1 MTASPRRR
9 AARKTPAASAANEPA
24 PPNAIEPTPSDEQP
38 APSGTNLP
46 APRPPATTTTAAPST
61 ASGTTADTPPTASGT
76 AEAEPSTA
84 SSTAEPV
91 APEQPTGTGDGE
103 PVAPDQPTG
112 DQPAAPNAPQPPRAA
127 VAVPTLSD
135 PGSASGPE
143 IDLPRNLSIL
153 PARDAV
159 LYPGMLLPMQ
169 ASDQQWVRLLSEAVS
184 ARQPIGIVLL
194 KDPAADTSNYENLHR
209 IGTAANIV
217 RLLKLPDG
225 SLQVLLQG
233 SARIRIAH
241 TPSQTDPYFRADVE
255 PLPSVSIDPTSV
267 QIEGLVKNLQSLFQR
282 MISLS
287 PVLPDEMGIAAANV
301 DDPGRL
307 ADFVAANIDL
317 DAAQRQQ
324 VLEELDPLA
333 RAHRV
338 TELVTRELEVLEIGS
353 KIQSQI
359 RDSMEKTQR
368 DFYLRQQLEAIR
380 RELGETDENEA
391 GLRDLREKLS
401 RTQLPPEVEAEAT
414 RELNRLASIP
424 TASPE
429 HSMVR
434 TYLEWIADLP
444 WTTAT
449 PDNLDLHNAKRVLDE
464 DHFDLDRVKDRILEY
479 LAVMKL
485 RAEQEAQRA
494 AASAD
499 GTPATAGS
507 EPAKPVASVRGPI
520 LCLVGPPGV
529 GKTSLGQS
537 IARAL
542 ERKFVRMSLGGVRDE
557 AEIRGH
563 RRTYIGALPG
573 RIIQAIRRAGS
584 RNPVFILDELD
595 KLGND
600 WRGDPS
606 SALLEVLDPAQNSD
620 FRDHYLDVPFD
631 LSNVLFIATANVMDT
646 VPPALRDRLEVIDL
660 PGYTEDDK
668 LQIARRYLVPRQ
680 LTENG
685 LSPEQVR
692 ISDGALRRIIRE
704 YTREAGVRNL
714 EREIA
719 TVARK
724 TARAIV
730 MGEAT
735 SVAVNNRAI
744 AELLGPPR
752 FQLEVAT
759 REDEVGVATGLAYT
773 PTGGEVLF
781 IEARAV
787 PGKGNLLLTGQL
799 GDVMKESAQAA
810 LTYARARG
818 RALGLGSDDPLANK
832 DIHVHVPA
840 GAVPKDGPSAGITMA
855 TAMISALTR
864 RPVDHTV
871 AMTGEITLR
880 GRVLP
885 IGGLKE
891 KVLAAHRAGLRRV
904 IAPRDNRRDLEE
916 IPSRVRSQI
925 TFTFVDHMDQVLNA
939 ALKREIRPERAEV
952 QPLRRNARR
961 TTDGVAAAA
970 G

>member
-1 MTASPRRR
+1 VQPQ
-9 AARKTPAASAANEPA
+9 AAE
-24 PPNAIEPTPSDEQP
+24 
-38 APSGTNLP
+38 
-46 APRPPATTTTAAPST
+46 
-61 ASGTTADTPPTASGT
+61 
-76 AEAEPSTA
+76 
-84 SSTAEPV
+84 
-91 APEQPTGTGDGE
+91 
-103 PVAPDQPTG
+103 
-112 DQPAAPNAPQPPRAA
+112 APQP
-127 VAVPTLSD
+127 VVVPVL
-135 PGSASGPE
+135 GSGSQPE
-143 IDLPRNLSIL
+143 IELPPNLAIL
-153 PARDAV
+153 PSRDSV

-169 ASDQQWVRLLSEAVS
+169 AADQQWVRLLSDAVS
-184 ARQPIGIVLL
+184 SRQPIGIALL
-194 KDPAADTSNYENLHR
+194 KEPGADANSIASMYE

-233 SARIRIAH
+233 AARIRIAQ
-241 TPSQTDPYFRADVE
+241 TPSQTDPYLRSDVE
-255 PLPSVSIDPTSV
+255 VLPSGSSAPSSV
-267 QIEGLVKNLQSLFQR
+267 HTEGLVKNLQSLFQR
-282 MISLS
+282 VINLS

-307 ADFVAANIDL
+307 ADFVAANIDI
-317 DAAQRQQ
+317 DVAQRQE
-324 VLEELDPLA
+324 VLQELDPLA

-338 TELVTRELEVLEIGS
+338 TEFVTRELEVLEIGS

-359 RDSMEKTQR
+359 RESMEKTQR

-380 RELGETDENEA
+380 RELGETDESQA
-391 GLRDLREKLS
+391 ALSDLRERLG
-401 RTQLPPEVEAEAT
+401 RGHLPPEAQAEAD

-444 WTTAT
+444 WSVTTD
-449 PDNLDLHNAKRVLDE
+449 DNLDLRHAKRVLDE
-464 DHFDLDRVKDRILEY
+464 DHFDLSRVKDRILEY

-485 RAEQEAQRA
+485 RAERDANTATPLPPPTSMTPGASQEASHVTSHEQELPQQASQRQTWQQSSEGQTSQQ
-494 AASAD
+494 ASQEGRTSQQASQAQFSEQPD
-499 GTPATAGS
+499 SQQASQEGRTSQQASQAQFSEQPDSQQASQEGQTSQQASQAQSSEQPGSQQPPQQGT
-507 EPAKPVASVRGPI
+507 VASVRGPI

-542 ERKFVRMSLGGVRDE
+542 GRKFVHMSLGGVRDE

-573 RIIQAIRRAGS
+573 RIIQALRRAGS

-620 FRDHYLDVPFD
+620 FRDHYLDLAFD
-631 LSNVLFIATANVMDT
+631 LSSVLFIATANVMDT
-646 VPPALRDRLEVIDL
+646 VPPALRDRLEVIDI

-685 LSPEQVR
+685 LQPDQVR
-692 ISDGALRRIIRE
+692 ISDAALRRIIRE

-719 TVARK
+719 NVARK

-730 MGEAT
+730 MDEARSLT
-735 SVAVNNRAI
+735 VSNRTI
-744 AELLGPPR
+744 TEMLGPPR
-752 FQLEVAT
+752 FQQEVAT

-787 PGKGNLLLTGQL
+787 PGKGNLTLTGQL

-818 RALGLGSDDPLANK
+818 RALGLGSDDPLSNK

-855 TAMISALTR
+855 TAIISALTR
-864 RPVDHTV
+864 RPVDHTL

-904 IAPRDNRRDLEE
+904 IAPRENRRDLDE
-916 IPSRVRSQI
+916 IPPRVRSQM
-925 TFTFVDHMDQVLNA
+925 TFTFVEHMDQVLNA
-939 ALKREIRPERAEV
+939 ALKPEIRPERTDV
-952 QPLRRNARR
+952 KPLRRASRRNA
-961 TTDGVAAAA
+961 DEVAAAP

>member
-1 MTASPRRR
+1 MTLRPKRARSSESR
-9 AARKTPAASAANEPA
+9 AATPIQPQDSDIDSREPHVENGEPDDGATRIEPA
-24 PPNAIEPTPSDEQP
+24 V
-38 APSGTNLP
+38 
-46 APRPPATTTTAAPST
+46 AAPQAPITVPILGRGSNQ
-61 ASGTTADTPPTASGT
+61 PELELP
-76 AEAEPSTA
+76 EN
-84 SSTAEPV
+84 V
-91 APEQPTGTGDGE
+91 A
-103 PVAPDQPTG
+103 
-112 DQPAAPNAPQPPRAA
+112 
-127 VAVPTLSD
+127 
-135 PGSASGPE
+135 
-143 IDLPRNLSIL
+143 IL
-153 PARDAV
+153 PSRDSV
-159 LYPGMLLPMQ
+159 LYPGMLLPVQ
-169 ASDQQWVRLLSEAVS
+169 ASDQQWVRLLSDAVS
-184 ARQPIGIVLL
+184 NRQPIGIVLL
-194 KDPAADTSNYENLHR
+194 REPTADTNDFANLHE

-233 SARIRIAH
+233 AARIRIAH
-241 TPSQTDPYFRADVE
+241 DPSQTSPYFRSDVE
-255 PLPSVSIDPTSV
+255 PLPSGLAEPASV
-267 QIEGLVKNLQSLFQR
+267 QVEGLVKNLQSLFQR
-282 MISLS
+282 VVTLS
-287 PVLPDEMGIAAANV
+287 PVLPDEMGIAVANI

-307 ADFVAANIDL
+307 ADFVAANIDIELEQRQEILQEL
-317 DAAQRQQ
+317 DA
-324 VLEELDPLA
+324 LA

-338 TELVTRELEVLEIGS
+338 TELLTRELEVLEIGS

-359 RDSMEKTQR
+359 RESMEKTQR
-368 DFYLRQQLEAIR
+368 EFYLRQQLDAIR
-380 RELGETDENEA
+380 KELGETDADEA
-391 GLRDLREKLS
+391 SLTDLRERL
-401 RTQLPPEVEAEAT
+401 RGMHLPPEARVEAD
-414 RELNRLASIP
+414 RELNRLGSIP

-449 PDNLDLHNAKRVLDE
+449 EDNLDLQHAKRVLDE
-464 DHFDLDRVKDRILEY
+464 DHFDLSRVKDRILEY
-479 LAVMKL
+479 LAVMRL
-485 RAEQEAQRA
+485 RAERDA
-494 AASAD
+494 AAA
-499 GTPATAGS
+499 TPLPPPTSMSGEASHVTSPEASRDPLLQPPEPSRDPLLQPPDPSRDPLLQPPDPSRDPLLQPPDPSRDPQDASS
-507 EPAKPVASVRGPI
+507 EPRETSPDVPAAKVASMRGPI

-542 ERKFVRMSLGGVRDE
+542 GRKFVHMSLGGVRDE
-557 AEIRGH
+557 AEIRGF

-573 RIIQAIRRAGS
+573 RIIQALRRAGS

-620 FRDHYLDVPFD
+620 FRDHYLDMPFD
-631 LSNVLFIATANVMDT
+631 LSSVLFIATANVMDT
-646 VPPALRDRLEVIDL
+646 VPPALRDRLEVIDI
-660 PGYTEDDK
+660 PGYTEEDK

-680 LTENG
+680 LNENG
-685 LSPEQVR
+685 LNARQVR

-719 TVARK
+719 NVARK

-730 MGEAT
+730 MGEAK
-735 SVAVNNRAI
+735 SVTISNRGI
-744 AELLGPPR
+744 TEMLGPPR
-752 FQLEVAT
+752 FQQEVAT

-781 IEARAV
+781 IEARVV
-787 PGKGNLLLTGQL
+787 PGRGNLVLTGQL

-818 RALGLGSDDPLANK
+818 RVLGLGNDDPLSNK
-832 DIHVHVPA
+832 DVHVHVPA

-855 TAMISALTR
+855 TAIISAMTA
-864 RPVDHTV
+864 RPVDHAV

-891 KVLAAHRAGLRRV
+891 KVLAANRAGLTRV

-916 IPSRVRSQI
+916 IPAHVRKQI
-925 TFTFVDHMDQVLNA
+925 TFTFVDHVDQVLNA
-939 ALKREIRPERAEV
+939 ALKREVRPEQSEV
-952 QPLRRNARR
+952 KPLRRSSRRNA
-961 TTDGVAAAA
+961 DDVAAAPRTA
-970 G
+970 

>member
-1 MTASPRRR
+1 VVVPVLG
-9 AARKTPAASAANEPA
+9 ASAP
-24 PPNAIEPTPSDEQP
+24 
-38 APSGTNLP
+38 
-46 APRPPATTTTAAPST
+46 
-61 ASGTTADTPPTASGT
+61 
-76 AEAEPSTA
+76 
-84 SSTAEPV
+84 
-91 APEQPTGTGDGE
+91 
-103 PVAPDQPTG
+103 
-112 DQPAAPNAPQPPRAA
+112 
-127 VAVPTLSD
+127 
-135 PGSASGPE
+135 PE
-143 IDLPRNLSIL
+143 IDLPNNLAIL
-153 PARDAV
+153 PSRDAV

-169 ASDQQWVRLLSEAVS
+169 ASEQQWVRLLSDAVS
-184 ARQPIGIVLL
+184 NRQPVGIALL
-194 KDPAADTSNYENLHR
+194 REPEADPHLFASLNE

-233 SARIRIAH
+233 TARIRLN
-241 TPSQTDPYFRADVE
+241 TLTQTEPYLRADVE
-255 PLPSVSIDPTSV
+255 LLPSSSTAPTDM
-267 QIEGLVKNLQSLFQR
+267 QTEGLVKNLQSLFQR
-282 MISLS
+282 VVSLS

-301 DDPGRL
+301 DEPGRL

-317 DAAQRQQ
+317 DLAQRQE
-324 VLEELDPLA
+324 VLQELDPLA

-338 TELVTRELEVLEIGS
+338 TEFVTRELEVLEIGS
-353 KIQSQI
+353 RIQSQI
-359 RDSMEKTQR
+359 RESMEKTQR

-380 RELGETDENEA
+380 RELGETDETQA
-391 GLRDLREKLS
+391 ALSDLRERLA
-401 RTQLPPEVEAEAT
+401 RQQLPSEAKAEAD
-414 RELNRLASIP
+414 RELNRLSSIP

-434 TYLEWIADLP
+434 TYLEWLADLP
-444 WTTAT
+444 WSTAT
-449 PDNLDLHNAKRVLDE
+449 DDNLDLHHAKRVLDE
-464 DHFDLDRVKDRILEY
+464 DHFDLTRVKDRILEY

-485 RAEQEAQRA
+485 RADRDTA
-494 AASAD
+494 A
-499 GTPATAGS
+499 
-507 EPAKPVASVRGPI
+507 VASVRGPI

-542 ERKFVRMSLGGVRDE
+542 GRKFVHMSLGGVRDE

-573 RIIQAIRRAGS
+573 RIIQALRRAGS

-595 KLGND
+595 KLGAD

-620 FRDHYLDVPFD
+620 FRDHYLEVPFD

-646 VPPALRDRLEVIDL
+646 VPPALRDRLEVIDI

-668 LQIARRYLVPRQ
+668 LQIARRYLLPRQ
-680 LTENG
+680 LAENG
-685 LSPEQVR
+685 LTESQVHV
-692 ISDGALRRIIRE
+692 SDAAVRRIIRE

-714 EREIA
+714 ERELA

-730 MGEAT
+730 MGEAS
-735 SVAVNNRAI
+735 SVSVTNRTI
-744 AELLGPPR
+744 LEMLGPPR
-752 FQLEVAT
+752 FQQEAAT

-773 PTGGEVLF
+773 PTGGEVLL
-781 IEARAV
+781 IEARVV
-787 PGKGNLLLTGQL
+787 PGRGNLVLTGQL

-810 LTYARARG
+810 LTYARSRAQ
-818 RALGLGSDDPLANK
+818 ALGLGADDPLASK

-855 TAMISALTR
+855 TAIISALTR
-864 RPVDHTV
+864 RPVDHAL

-891 KVLAAHRAGLRRV
+891 KVLAANRAGLTRV

-916 IPSRVRSQI
+916 IPARVRNHVS
-925 TFTFVDHMDQVLNA
+925 FTFVDHMDQVLNA
-939 ALKREIRPERAEV
+939 ALKREVLPERAEV
-952 QPLRRNARR
+952 KPLRRPSRR
-961 TTDGVAAAA
+961 TAEDVAAAPA
-970 G
+970 RTRRAS